1 MAVAMIVIVRTCMA
15 VSFGAWLALCLW
27 LITASPWA
35 GVFAAGTGLGMM
47 LVECSNLQACKTSL
61 EADVMELEKQV
72 VALRTTL
79 ARVMRREEESVE
91 DARARFRHRARP
103 GSSSSL

>member
-1 MAVAMIVIVRTCMA
+1 
-15 VSFGAWLALCLW
+15 
-27 LITASPWA
+27 
-35 GVFAAGTGLGMM
+35 MM

-79 ARVMRREEESVE
+79 ARVIRREESVAE
-91 DARARFRHRARP
+91 DARARFRYRARQ

>member
-47 LVECSNLQACKTSL
+47 LVECSNLQECKTSL

-79 ARVMRREEESVE
+79 ARVMRQGDESVE
-91 DARARFRHRARP
+91 DARARFRHRSRP
-103 GSSSSL
+103 GSSESL

>member
-79 ARVMRREEESVE
+79 ARVIRREESVAE
-91 DARARFRHRARP
+91 DARARFRYRARQ